1 MIAPILT
8 ILFAAFG
15 FVGILWL
22 CRRAIQE
29 EREQQDAELREM
41 LRQDK
46 RRENAAWYI
55 STRQNDARADLFRVY
70 VDLEV

>member
-8 ILFAAFG
+8 ILFAASG
-15 FVGILWL
+15 FIGILWL
-22 CRRAIQE
+22 CHRTVQE
-29 EREQQDAELREM
+29 ERERQAAELREM

-46 RRENAAWYI
+46 RRENVAWYI

>member
-1 MIAPILT
+1 MINPILT
-8 ILFAAFG
+8 ILSAASG
-15 FVGILWL
+15 FVGILCL
-22 CRRAIQE
+22 FRRAMQE
-29 EREQQDAELREM
+29 ERERQAAEIREM

-70 VDLEV
+70 VKINL

>member
-8 ILFAAFG
+8 ILFAASG

-22 CRRAIQE
+22 CRRAIKE

-46 RRENAAWYI
+46 RRENVAWYI

>member
-1 MIAPILT
+1 MPIIT
-8 ILFAAFG
+8 ILAAVVG
-15 FVGILWL
+15 FLGILWL
-22 CRRAIQE
+22 CRRAMQE
-29 EREQQDAELREM
+29 ARERQAAEIREM

-70 VDLEV
+70 VNLEVR

>member
-8 ILFAAFG
+8 ILFAASG
-15 FVGILWL
+15 FIGILWL
-22 CRRAIQE
+22 CRRVIQE
-29 EREQQDAELREM
+29 ERERQAAELREM

-46 RRENAAWYI
+46 RRENVVWYI